1 MVARRRKI
9 KTNLSA
15 IFQFIS
21 SPNQLNTF
29 LFLVFGSQWF
39 NLFSPSHKTHTLTH
53 KTLPSLSSS
62 SSSLFSLS
70 LSSPSSFFVAN
81 LSSFPLFSHFFPR
94 RLRDRHETFRLTS
107 FSHTLLLIHTHTH
120 THLFNRVHTF
130 ATTKFSH
137 SPNFSFLHFRT
148 LRAQQLLSHRKV
160 NT

>member
-107 FSHTLLLIHTHTH
+107 FSHTLLLIHTHTL
-120 THLFNRVHTF
+120 TYLIVCTLLRQLNSLTLPIFLSYI
-130 ATTKFSH
+130 FSP
-137 SPNFSFLHFRT
+137 SVLNNYSLI
-148 LRAQQLLSHRKV
+148 AK
-160 NT
+160 